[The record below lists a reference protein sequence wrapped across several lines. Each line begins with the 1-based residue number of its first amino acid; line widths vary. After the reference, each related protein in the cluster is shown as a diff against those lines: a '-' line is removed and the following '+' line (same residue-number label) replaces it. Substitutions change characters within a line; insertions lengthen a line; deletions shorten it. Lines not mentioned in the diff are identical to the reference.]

1 MFRRMINFFTQRWV
15 LIFIAIIT
23 LSLLIWFVGPLVAIA
38 DYKPLEKDWVRV
50 LVIFVLLSMWGLN
63 NLRAQAADRKAD
75 KKLNEQL
82 LKNASKKSKVS
93 SSSGRQAAAEEAILS
108 KRLKEALKTLQGAR
122 FKKGQKLYQL
132 PWYVIIGAPGS
143 GKTTALKNSDLNF
156 PLQSKLGDEP
166 VKGAGGT
173 RYCDW
178 WFTDQAVLIDT
189 AGRYTTQDNPKKTDG
204 QTWLGFLSMLKKTRP
219 KRPLN
224 GIIVTVSILDVL
236 KKTPTQ
242 QALQA
247 TTIKKR
253 IQELNEHLGMS
264 LPVYFVFSKV
274 DLVAGFNTFFADL
287 EPEEREQ
294 MWGFSFTQS
303 KTDKNNGVLDQY
315 ESQFKALIKRASE
328 RVLNRL
334 NAERDPQ
341 RRAMVYDFPQQMWG
355 AGGRIHNF
363 LKDIFI
369 PNQYEQP
376 AMLRGVY
383 FVSSTQSATPA
394 NWVNGVIPP
403 EYCSPPPVSMV
414 DTQPK
419 SFFVNRLFKDMIF
432 SEANLASINSKVDR
446 RFRWTY
452 RLITLFVSLMF
463 GSAVFAWYV
472 SYENNTSYIT
482 SVYKHIEDYKK
493 LTQGGLNPKRDWDM
507 LAAGLDKLRTMPTGF
522 DKGAE
527 EYPVDMGFGLYQ
539 GYKVGAQARVTYIKA
554 LQQFYMPAL
563 SRLLARQIDLAG
575 NNDEYLYEALRFY
588 LMMFNPDKMD
598 KTNFSLWVKTLLNK
612 QLPGDQ
618 SKLLRETLNKH
629 LQTALSEQVSP
640 PVVDLIRVKKAREIL
655 IRTPLDVRL
664 YRRIKNDF
672 LHDNPAQFSVAGV
685 LGKKA
690 DMLFYRRSGK
700 SLEEGIPVLFTYK
713 GFHTGF
719 NRQNKKLTK
728 RLADERW
735 IYGESIK
742 NNLDKTN
749 VAAISKRV
757 EEYYFNEYIN
767 RWNALMNDLV
777 LKSFST
783 ANQGRMVL
791 RHLASVDAPL
801 IYLLKNIRK
810 NTALNEIPGSSKALK
825 HVGGALI
832 QENAKMSNEKRR
844 LERLVPTSKG
854 GGGVKLPGSAVANAF
869 QDFNA
874 YVNTTKG
881 MPLPQLQKTLISLNK
896 YFTNLAF
903 SNDLGKTAIKANNSP
918 DQAGGSIKPMLLAV
932 SEAPET
938 VQGWFNSLAKDSRR
952 VTAVAT
958 SRYINNIWKSEVTV
972 FFNKAI
978 KGRYPLVPES
988 QRDIKLDD
996 FVAFFGPGGIL
1007 DNYFNKYVKQY
1018 VDTTGEHWRLKR
1030 AGISQ
1035 KSLRLFERAYRIQK
1049 AYFTGS
1055 GQALGVQFVLKP
1067 YALDKIVTQSL
1078 LDVMGVQ
1085 VKYKHGPVKAYKV
1098 KWPGKDKQESRFILT
1113 LASKGTPLSTR
1124 VEGDWSIFRMMDKL
1138 STQQKLPNSDDLLLT
1153 FEYKGIQSQYILSP
1167 KRTSNPFNRND
1178 LAGFTL
1184 PRHL

>member
-1 MFRRMINFFTQRWV
+1 MIRFFTQRWV

-23 LSLLIWFVGPLVAIA
+23 LSLLIWFVGPLIAIA

-63 NLRAQAADRKAD
+63 NLRTQAADRKAD

-82 LKNASKKSKVS
+82 LANASKKSKVTS
-93 SSSGRQAAAEEAILS
+93 ALGREAAAEESILS

-156 PLQSKLGDEP
+156 PLQSQLGDEP

-204 QTWLGFLSMLKKTRP
+204 QTWLGFLSLLKKTRP

-253 IQELNEHLGMS
+253 IQELNDHLGMS

-274 DLVAGFNTFFADL
+274 DLIAGFNTFFSDL

-294 MWGFSFTQS
+294 MWGFSFTRS
-303 KTDKNNGVLDQY
+303 KSDKNGGVLDQY
-315 ESQFKALIKRASE
+315 NNQFKALITRASE

-341 RRAMVYDFPQQMWG
+341 RRALIYDFPQQMWG
-355 AGGRIHNF
+355 VGDKIHNF

-369 PNQYEQP
+369 PNQYESP

-403 EYCSPPPVSMV
+403 EYCSLPPVSMV

-419 SFFVNRLFKDMIF
+419 SFFINRLFKDMIF
-432 SEANLASINSKVDR
+432 AEANLASINSKVDR

-452 RLITLFVSLMF
+452 RLITLLVSMMF

-472 SYENNTSYIT
+472 SYENNTSYIA
-482 SVYKHIEDYKK
+482 SVYKHIEGYKK
-493 LTQGGLNPKRDWDM
+493 LTQGGLNKKRDWDM

-527 EYPVDMGFGLYQ
+527 DYPVDMGFGLYQ
-539 GYKVGAQARVTYIKA
+539 GYKVGAQAKVTYVKA
-554 LQQFYMPAL
+554 LQQFYMPAIA
-563 SRLLARQIDLAG
+563 RLLARQIDYAG
-575 NNDEYLYEALRFY
+575 ENDEYLYEALRFY
-588 LMMFNPDKMD
+588 LMLFNPDKMD
-598 KTNFSLWVKTLLNK
+598 KTNFSLWVNTLLKKKLSGEQN
-612 QLPGDQ
+612 
-618 SKLLRETLNKH
+618 KLLRDTLNKH
-629 LQTALSEQVSP
+629 LQTALTEQVAP

-672 LHDNPAQFSVAGV
+672 MQDNPGQFSVTGV

-690 DMLFYRRSGK
+690 EMLFYRRSGK
-700 SLEEGIPVLFTYK
+700 PLSEGIPVLFTYK

-719 NRQNKKLTK
+719 NRQNKKLSK
-728 RLADERW
+728 RLTDERW
-735 IYGESIK
+735 IYGDTIK
-742 NNLDKTN
+742 NNLDKTSI
-749 VAAISKRV
+749 VAISKRV

-791 RHLASVDAPL
+791 RLLASVDAPL
-801 IYLLKNIRK
+801 IDLLKGIRK

-825 HVGGALI
+825 HVGGALV

-844 LERLVPTSKG
+844 LERLVPAGKKNG
-854 GGGVKLPGSAVANAF
+854 GMKLPGSQVANAF
-869 QDFNA
+869 QEFND
-874 YVNTTKG
+874 YVNTGKG
-881 MPLPQLQKTLISLNK
+881 LPLSQLQKTLISLNK
-896 YFTNLAF
+896 YFKNLAF
-903 SNDLGKTAIKANNSP
+903 ANDFKKAAFEASRSS
-918 DQAGGSIKPMLLAV
+918 DQAGGSIKPVLLAV
-932 SEAPET
+932 SEAPANI
-938 VQGWFNSLAKDSRR
+938 QGWFRSLAGDSRR

-958 SRYINNIWKSEVTV
+958 SRYINNVWKSEVTA

-978 KGRYPLVPES
+978 KGRYPLVTDS
-988 QRDIKLDD
+988 KRDIKLDD
-996 FVAFFGPGGIL
+996 FVAFFGPSGIL
-1007 DNYFNKYVKQY
+1007 DAYFTRYVKQY
-1018 VDTTGEHWRLKR
+1018 VDTTGDHWQLKR
-1030 AGISQ
+1030 AGVSQ
-1035 KSLRLFERAYRIQK
+1035 KTLRLFERAYRIQQ
-1049 AYFTGS
+1049 AYFAGS
-1055 GQALGVQFVLKP
+1055 GKSLGVQFILKP
-1067 YALDKIVTQSL
+1067 YALDKVATQSL

-1085 VKYKHGPVKAYKV
+1085 VKYKHGPVRAYKV
-1098 KWPGKDKQESRFILT
+1098 NWPAKDKQESRYILT
-1113 LASKGTPLSTR
+1113 LASRGTPLSTR
-1124 VEGDWSIFRMMDKL
+1124 VEGEWSIFRMLDKL
-1138 STQQKLPNSDDLLLT
+1138 STQEKLPNGDDLLLT
-1153 FEYKGIQSQYILSP
+1153 FEFNGIQSQYILSP
-1167 KRTSNPFNRND
+1167 KRTSNPFNHND
-1178 LAGFTL
+1178 ITGFTL
-1184 PRHL
+1184 PRRL